1 MGPQVR
7 QDHSGW
13 KRVGSSRSVGVQRQN
28 QAFSEEKA
36 ESKVFSN
43 SENVDYRRMEL
54 MRLHSV
60 DYSCHVIYFLCTQVK
75 AEVAQMLLENL
86 GHVSS

>member
-60 DYSCHVIYFLCTQVK
+60 DYSCHVIYSLCTQVK